1 MDLRSLSL
9 PSRPG
14 PSKRDKAPRHR
25 GGERFLRGPIPWG
38 WLCAAAAAS
47 KSGAAVKVA
56 LALWHLSGLNRQAKT
71 VTLTGKVLR
80 ELGVERHAGYRGL
93 EALEAAGLV
102 TVERHPGRRPV
113 VTILEPADTDV

>member
-1 MDLRSLSL
+1 
-9 PSRPG
+9 
-14 PSKRDKAPRHR
+14 
-25 GGERFLRGPIPWG
+25 
-38 WLCAAAAAS
+38 
-47 KSGAAVKVA
+47 VA

-113 VTILEPADTDV
+113 VTILEPADTGV